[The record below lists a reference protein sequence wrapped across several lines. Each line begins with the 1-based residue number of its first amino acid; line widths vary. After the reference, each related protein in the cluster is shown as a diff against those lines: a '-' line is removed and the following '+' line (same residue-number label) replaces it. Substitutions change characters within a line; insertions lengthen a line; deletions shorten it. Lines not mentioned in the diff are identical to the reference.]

1 MDLTWRENHL
11 SFQGRKEEE
20 SKRKNKTEGK
30 KTHPIILSQKY
41 ACALCCLS
49 QGGKTS
55 GKFELLKAGIVPDT
69 IMQIKEEVGLS
80 S

>member
-1 MDLTWRENHL
+1 MDLTWRENRH
-11 SFQGRKEEE
+11 SFQGRREEE

-41 ACALCCLS
+41 VCALCCLS
-49 QGGKTS
+49 QG

>member
-1 MDLTWRENHL
+1 MKIAIPFKVGE
-11 SFQGRKEEE
+11 
-20 SKRKNKTEGK
+20 KRSQRGKIEGK

-41 ACALCCLS
+41 VCALCCLS
-49 QGGKTS
+49 QGGK
-55 GKFELLKAGIVPDT
+55 FELLKAGIVLDT